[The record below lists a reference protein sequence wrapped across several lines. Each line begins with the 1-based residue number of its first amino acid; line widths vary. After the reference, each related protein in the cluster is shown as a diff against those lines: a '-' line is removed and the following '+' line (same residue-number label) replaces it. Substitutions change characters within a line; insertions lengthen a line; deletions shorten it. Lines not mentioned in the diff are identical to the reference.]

1 MASTTLDGVLLKGVA
16 ASRPAA
22 NAVAKGTIYSATDTG
37 AITQSDGVST
47 WSTFATIS
55 AGFSDPMTTRGDIIV
70 RNASNVTARLGRG
83 SAAQVLTSDGTD
95 VAWSAAGGGGAIVML
110 EQHTASTSATLDFT
124 TFISSTYDEYLFEA
138 VNIIA
143 ATTNV
148 NLLMRMGTGGGPT
161 WDAGTNYGFAGWRWA
176 PAGSAFAGA
185 SSGLT
190 GIGLDAS
197 GGIKNDALI
206 GIGGT
211 WRLFDPQSA
220 LYKRVVGQ
228 SGYTDNG
235 GTIIGATVTGFYI
248 STTAVTGIRFLMS
261 SGNIAAGTI
270 RAYGVAK

>member
-1 MASTTLDGVLLKGVA
+1 VVRASENVFTKVIGAQAAAPATPSADTSIAYVKADGLWYSKDDAGVETLMSGGTGSGGSLVL
-16 ASRPAA
+16 
-22 NAVAKGTIYSATDTG
+22 
-37 AITQSDGVST
+37 
-47 WSTFATIS
+47 
-55 AGFSDPMTTRGDIIV
+55 
-70 RNASNVTARLGRG
+70 
-83 SAAQVLTSDGTD
+83 
-95 VAWSAAGGGGAIVML
+95 L

-124 TFISSTYDEYLFEA
+124 TFISSTYDEYMFEA

-148 NLLMRMGTGGGPT
+148 NLLMQMGTGGGPT

-197 GGIKNDALI
+197 GGIKNDALV

-235 GTIIGATVTGFYI
+235 GTIIGATVTGFYVV
-248 STTAVTGIRFLMS
+248 TTAVTGIRFLMS
-261 SGNIAAGTI
+261 SGNIASGTI
-270 RAYGVAK
+270 RVYGVAK